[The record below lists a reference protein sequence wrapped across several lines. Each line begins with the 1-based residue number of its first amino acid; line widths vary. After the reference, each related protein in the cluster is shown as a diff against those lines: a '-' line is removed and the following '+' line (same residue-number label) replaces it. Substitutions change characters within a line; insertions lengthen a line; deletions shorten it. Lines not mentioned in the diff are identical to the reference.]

1 MSKTSPDRAAIQIV
15 VQIIVEDPDS
25 VEILQSASIVYREL
39 LARGLKANM
48 NGPVD
53 GSPDCPLAA
62 LPGAE
67 TIVSI
72 TIGNRGLQNG
82 AVEFITREPK
92 SLKISKQDVLLED
105 VVDRVWEFVHEKH

>member
-1 MSKTSPDRAAIQIV
+1 MSKTSPERAAIQII

-25 VEILQSASIVYREL
+25 VEIRQSASIVYREL

-48 NGPVD
+48 TGLVAGSLAGPLTAPTDVE
-53 GSPDCPLAA
+53 A
-62 LPGAE
+62 
-67 TIVSI
+67 IVSI

-92 SLKISKQDVLLED
+92 SLRISKQDVLLED
-105 VVDRVWEFVHEKH
+105 VVDRAWEFVHEKR

>member
-48 NGPVD
+48 NGPID
-53 GSPDCPLAA
+53 LEA
-62 LPGAE
+62 
-67 TIVSI
+67 IVSI